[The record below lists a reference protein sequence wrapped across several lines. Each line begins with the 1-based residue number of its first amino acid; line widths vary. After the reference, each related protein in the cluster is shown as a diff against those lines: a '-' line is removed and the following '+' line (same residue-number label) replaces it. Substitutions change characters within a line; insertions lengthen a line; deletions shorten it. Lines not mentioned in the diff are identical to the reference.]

1 MGSVG
6 IDPMV
11 TSGNAGKRLMTSGTG
26 VREVLEKEAGSRTQ
40 T

>member
-1 MGSVG
+1 MV

-11 TSGNAGKRLMTSGTG
+11 TSGNAGNRYMESGTG
-26 VREVLEKEAGSRTQ
+26 VREVLEKEAGSRVQ

>member
-1 MGSVG
+1 MV

-11 TSGNAGKRLMTSGTG
+11 TSGNAGNRSMESGTG
-26 VREVLEKEAGSRTQ
+26 VKQGLEKEAGSRMQ